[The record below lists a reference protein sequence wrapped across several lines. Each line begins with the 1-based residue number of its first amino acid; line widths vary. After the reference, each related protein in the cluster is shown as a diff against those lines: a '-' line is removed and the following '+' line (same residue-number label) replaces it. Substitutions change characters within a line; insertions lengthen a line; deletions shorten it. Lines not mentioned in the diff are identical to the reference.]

1 MAKRQG
7 DSRLAV
13 HIVVGPLAFWSLSI
27 ESTKTLIGYE
37 IRDIFYE
44 WLRTAIFSIHLLVMS
59 HTRIQT
65 QHWNIVKFFNLQPY
79 TGSSSARSVRWLR
92 SQTFHWC
99 QRLKSLNLSSNLAT
113 TGCSLSH
120 DLFFSSES
128 IYVDYR
134 YSRGKILQEKYY
146 QARST
151 ASCNLRP
158 WPPALTDAWSSGA
171 PPPLRPP
178 RYHLV
183 REHFH

>member
-65 QHWNIVKFFNLQPY
+65 QHWNILQ
-79 TGSSSARSVRWLR
+79 SSALHGQFFSTLCAMTQESDISLMSTFKITK
-92 SQTFHWC
+92 SQLKLGDH
-99 QRLKSLNLSSNLAT
+99 RLL
-113 TGCSLSH
+113 SLSH

-146 QARST
+146 RARST

-158 WPPALTDAWSSGA
+158 WPPALTDAWSPGA
-171 PPPLRPP
+171 PSPLRPP